1 VLFVKR
7 GSRPGLFAPKENVTQ
22 FRWSMAGG
30 ASGLLGS
37 SRRRSSATIPTTQGQ
52 SPDEPPISVS

>member
-1 VLFVKR
+1 MLFVKR

-30 ASGLLGS
+30 ASGLMGS
-37 SRRRSSATIPTTQGQ
+37 SRAAVQRDD
-52 SPDEPPISVS
+52 PDDGGTVSR